1 MKDIW
6 QSRTSFILAS
16 IGSAIGL
23 GNIWRFPYICYA
35 NGGGAFLIPYLIA
48 LLTSGI
54 PLMILEFS
62 LGHKF
67 SKPAPAAY
75 GHIKKEFEILGWFAL
90 LIGFGIVTYYAVVMG
105 WCFNYLGYS
114 FNLAWGNDTQTFFFN
129 KFLKISDSPMHI
141 GGIQWMIVL
150 GFVFTWIAII
160 ASIWKGPKTVGKVVY
175 YTVIIPWIILIFLV
189 IRGITLPGA
198 LEGLKFYLTPKFSAL
213 LDYKVWLAAY
223 SQVFFSLTIGF
234 GVQITYASFLPRK
247 SDVVNNAFLV
257 SFANNATSFVGG
269 FAVFSVLG
277 YYARQ
282 TGIPVSEVVKSG
294 PHLAFVTYPT
304 IISMLPFA
312 AGLFGILFFLMLLTL
327 GIDSAFSLVEAGAAS
342 IIDKFKLKRIHVNIG
357 FGIVAMLI
365 GLIYTTRGG
374 LFWLDIVDHF
384 MNNYGLL
391 IVGIVEC
398 IAIGYFYN
406 HKELREY
413 ANSKSDFTI
422 GPWWDFCIKFL
433 TPAVVG
439 ILFITNVIESIRAPY
454 GGYSRFAEFLGGWLL
469 IIIFVVIAVFLYK
482 AKRRE

>member
-6 QSRTSFILAS
+6 GSRTSFILAS

-23 GNIWRFPYICYA
+23 GNIWRFPYVCYA

-62 LGHKF
+62 LGHKY
-67 SKPAPAAY
+67 SEPAPQAF
-75 GHIKKEFEILGWFAL
+75 GHVKKPFEMLGWFAL

-114 FNLAWGNDTQTFFFN
+114 FNLAWGRNTEAFFFN
-129 KFLKISDSPMHI
+129 QFLNISQSPMQL

-150 GFVFTWIAII
+150 GLALTWICII
-160 ASIWKGPKTVGKVVY
+160 AAIWKGPNTVGKVVY
-175 YTVIIPWIILIFLV
+175 YTVIIPWIILIVFV

-198 LEGLKFYLTPKFSAL
+198 IEGLKFYLTPQFSAL

-234 GVQITYASFLPRK
+234 GVQITYASFLPKK

-257 SFANNATSFVGG
+257 SFANNATSFIGG
-269 FAVFSVLG
+269 FAVFSTLG
-277 YYARQ
+277 YYAYQ
-282 TGIPVSEVVKSG
+282 TGLPVSEVVKSG

-304 IISMLPFA
+304 IISLLPFA
-312 AGLFGILFFLMLLTL
+312 ASIFGILFFLMLLTL

-342 IIDKFKLKRIHVNIG
+342 IISKFKIKRIYANIG
-357 FGIVAMLI
+357 FGIIALVI
-365 GLIYTTRGG
+365 GMIYTTKGG
-374 LFWLDIVDHF
+374 LYWLDIVDYF

-391 IVGIVEC
+391 VVGIMQC

-406 HKELREY
+406 TKTLREY

-422 GPWWDFCIKFL
+422 GAWWDFCVKYL
-433 TPAVVG
+433 TPVVVG
-439 ILFITNVIESIRAPY
+439 ILFITNIIDRIKNSY
-454 GGYSRFAEFLGGWLL
+454 GGYTRLAELLGGWLIL
-469 IIIFVVIAVFLYK
+469 IIFIVIAFLLYK
-482 AKRRE
+482 RKVKE